1 MILPVSVTTDTMS
14 MSKLT
19 FVKNTRRTALYL
31 PAVRCSMLCFSVGSG
46 LYMTRLRVMDQTQ
59 LTGSVSRVDSTHRR
73 CESS

>member
-1 MILPVSVTTDTMS
+1 MS
-14 MSKLT
+14 LQGLLGANQGLSPGLWG
-19 FVKNTRRTALYL
+19 LH
-31 PAVRCSMLCFSVGSG
+31 SG

>member
-1 MILPVSVTTDTMS
+1 VY
-14 MSKLT
+14 
-19 FVKNTRRTALYL
+19 FVLYVFVL
-31 PAVRCSMLCFSVGSG
+31 YFVLYFLLCEPTQPHDQIMTCSAG